1 MILWEKENILNDII
15 SKKNSIAVIGLGYVG
30 LPLALAFAKKFKVI
44 GYDYN
49 KSKIQDYKAGKDYT
63 KTFNE
68 ELKNSS
74 ILFTSDSN
82 KLKEAKFFIIAV
94 PTPLN
99 KDKTPDLSLVE
110 NATKTVANNMSKGSI
125 IVYESTVYPGV
136 TQDICLPI
144 LENVSH
150 LKCGGD
156 FKIGYSP
163 ERINPG
169 DKIHRLENIVKVVSG
184 CDDVALDIIEYIY
197 KQIITAGIYRASG
210 IKIAEA
216 AKIIENCQRD
226 INIAFMNELS
236 IIFSK
241 MNIDTLEVLKASQT
255 KWNFL
260 NFYPGLVGGHC
271 IGVDPY
277 YLTYKAEELG
287 YHSQIILSG
296 RKINDDMGKY
306 IAQNV
311 IKKLLMYDLD
321 VSYAKVAILGFTFKE
336 NCPDIRNTK
345 VIDIIKELKE
355 YSLNP
360 IVYDPIADLNN
371 FSNNNNINFVSS
383 NDLNNL
389 DALIIAVGHDEF
401 KKLSVLE
408 IKAMFNSKNSKKLL
422 FDIKGILNKEDFN
435 EEYIFWRL

>member
-49 KSKIQDYKAGKDYT
+49 KSKIQDYNSGKDYT

-99 KDKTPDLSLVE
+99 KDKTPDLYLVE

-197 KQIITAGIYRASG
+197 KQIITAGIYRASS

-401 KKLSVLE
+401 KKLSALE